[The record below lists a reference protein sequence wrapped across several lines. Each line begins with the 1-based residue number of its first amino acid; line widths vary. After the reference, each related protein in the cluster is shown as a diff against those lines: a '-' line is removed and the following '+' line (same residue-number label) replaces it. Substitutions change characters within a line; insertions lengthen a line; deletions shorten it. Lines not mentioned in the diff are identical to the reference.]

1 MMRTATRSFALLI
14 PAALV
19 ACMPAIASAMTFVQV
34 LQLFNIFVGAFLNV
48 TILVFCTGVFVYFA
62 RLGTWPSHRDQA
74 IQILVWAVAMLF
86 VLVVLLAI
94 VQWFER
100 HTKTALFILAFAMVV
115 VVLGFIIRAAARGGG
130 AKKEKKPAGA
140 AAAKH

>member
-1 MMRTATRSFALLI
+1 MMGTATRSFTLVI

-19 ACMPAIASAMTFVQV
+19 ACMPTVVSAMTFVQV
-34 LQLFNIFVGAFLNV
+34 LQLFNIFVGLFLTATV
-48 TILVFCTGVFVYFA
+48 LLFCTGVFVYFA

-74 IQILVWAVAMLF
+74 IKILAWAVVMLF

-100 HTKTALFILAFAMVV
+100 HTKTALFILAFAIVV
-115 VVLGFIIRAAARGGG
+115 VVLGFIIRAAATGGG
-130 AKKEKKPAGA
+130 AKKEKKPA

>member
-34 LQLFNIFVGAFLNV
+34 LQLFNIFVGLFLTA
-48 TILVFCTGVFVYFA
+48 TILLFCTGVFVYFA

-74 IQILVWAVAMLF
+74 IKILAWAVVMLF

-100 HTKTALFILAFAMVV
+100 HTKTALFILAFAIVV
-115 VVLGFIIRAAARGGG
+115 VVLGFIIRAAATGGG
-130 AKKEKKPAGA
+130 EKKEKKPGGA
-140 AAAKH
+140 PKH

>member
-1 MMRTATRSFALLI
+1 MTRMITNPFILLLSAT
-14 PAALV
+14 LV
-19 ACMPAIASAMTFVQV
+19 ACMPTVASAMTFVQV
-34 LQLFNIFVGAFLNV
+34 LQLFNIFVGLFLTV
-48 TILVFCTGVFVYFA
+48 TILVFCTGAFVYFA

-74 IQILVWAVAMLF
+74 IKILAWAVVMLF

-100 HTKTALFILAFAMVV
+100 HTKTALFILAFAIVV
-115 VVLGFIIRAAARGGG
+115 VVLGFIIRAAATGGG
-130 AKKEKKPAGA
+130 AKKEKKPA